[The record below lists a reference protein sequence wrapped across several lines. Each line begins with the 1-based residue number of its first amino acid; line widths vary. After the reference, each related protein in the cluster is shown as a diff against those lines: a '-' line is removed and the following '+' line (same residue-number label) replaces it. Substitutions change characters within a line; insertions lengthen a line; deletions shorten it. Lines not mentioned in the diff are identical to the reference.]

1 MGPDNM
7 STDLMIYDMFCAN
20 LSPQNKT
27 IAASD
32 CLLVAGRTELMI
44 QIAEVCR
51 KWRIKSRNH
60 SVGCQFRAGF
70 KQQQFI
76 VKVISNRYLS
86 NSSK

>member
-20 LSPQNKT
+20 VSPQNKT

-51 KWRIKSRNH
+51 K
-60 SVGCQFRAGF
+60 
-70 KQQQFI
+70 
-76 VKVISNRYLS
+76 
-86 NSSK
+86 